1 MKTEVHKLDIN
12 KLVNFGHILKNFKTN
27 VNDLNVGK
35 LKTVLLELKKLSD
48 VVYNEVVS
56 TTTLVDI
63 NQCDTD
69 KQNLEKKLEMFTKN
83 TR

>member
-12 KLVNFGHILKNFKTN
+12 KLVNFEPILKNLKTN

-63 NQCDTD
+63 NQYDTD
-69 KQNLEKKLEMFTKN
+69 KQNLEKKLEMLTKN

>member
-1 MKTEVHKLDIN
+1 MKTEIHKLDIN
-12 KLVNFGHILKNFKTN
+12 KLVNFGPILKNLKTN

-63 NQCDTD
+63 NQYDTD
-69 KQNLEKKLEMFTKN
+69 KQNLEKKLEMLTKN

>member
-12 KLVNFGHILKNFKTN
+12 KLVNFGPILKNLKTN

-63 NQCDTD
+63 NQYDTD
-69 KQNLEKKLEMFTKN
+69 KQNLEKKLEMLTKN

>member
-12 KLVNFGHILKNFKTN
+12 KLVNFGPILKNLKTN

-63 NQCDTD
+63 NQYNTD
-69 KQNLEKKLEMFTKN
+69 KQNLEKKLEMLSKN

>member
-12 KLVNFGHILKNFKTN
+12 KLVNFGPILKNLKTN

-56 TTTLVDI
+56 TTTLVDM
-63 NQCDTD
+63 NQYDTD
-69 KQNLEKKLEMFTKN
+69 KQNLEKKLEMLTKN

>member
-12 KLVNFGHILKNFKTN
+12 KLVNCGPILKNFKTN

-69 KQNLEKKLEMFTKN
+69 KQNLEKKLEMLAKN